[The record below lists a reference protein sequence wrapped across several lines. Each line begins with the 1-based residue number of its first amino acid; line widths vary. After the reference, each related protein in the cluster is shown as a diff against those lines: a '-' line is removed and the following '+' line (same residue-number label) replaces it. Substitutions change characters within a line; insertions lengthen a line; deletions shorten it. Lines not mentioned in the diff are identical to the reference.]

1 MAIVP
6 SQRIVPFRTKETAA
20 RLIDYPLTHSA
31 DSMRLDGTLVRDD
44 QHIWV
49 TGPGDRIALIVF
61 FIGVA
66 LLATGVALW
75 LLMYFA

>member
-1 MAIVP
+1 M
-6 SQRIVPFRTKETAA
+6 
-20 RLIDYPLTHSA
+20 
-31 DSMRLDGTLVRDD
+31 DD
-44 QHIWV
+44 QNIWV
-49 TGPGDRIALIVF
+49 SGPGNRIALIVF